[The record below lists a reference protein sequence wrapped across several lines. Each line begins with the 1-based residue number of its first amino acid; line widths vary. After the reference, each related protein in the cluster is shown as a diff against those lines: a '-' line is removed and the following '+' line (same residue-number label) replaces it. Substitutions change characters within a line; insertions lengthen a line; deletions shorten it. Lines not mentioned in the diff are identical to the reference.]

1 MDRKAEGRHRS
12 GRRTTDRRTA
22 EDQDYDGPD
31 RRSGE
36 ERRALADRRR
46 RPL

>member
-12 GRRTTDRRTA
+12 GRRTLDRRTA
-22 EDQDYDGPD
+22 EEADYSGPERRSEVD
-31 RRSGE
+31 RRTVP
-36 ERRALADRRR
+36 DRRR

>member
-12 GRRTTDRRTA
+12 GRRTLDRRTA
-22 EDQDYDGPD
+22 EETDYAGPERRSDSD
-31 RRSGE
+31 RRE
-36 ERRALADRRR
+36 VPDRRR

>member
-12 GRRTTDRRTA
+12 GRRTTDRRMV
-22 EDQDYDGPD
+22 EEPGLDGPD

-36 ERRALADRRR
+36 DRRAVTDRRR